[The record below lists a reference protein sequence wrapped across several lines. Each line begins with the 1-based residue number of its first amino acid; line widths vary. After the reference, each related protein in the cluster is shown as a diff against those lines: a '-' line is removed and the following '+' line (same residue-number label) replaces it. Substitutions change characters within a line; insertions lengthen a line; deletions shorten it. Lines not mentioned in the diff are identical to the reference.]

1 MKKGAVLFMGLP
13 GTGKGT
19 QALKLVERFP
29 NLVHFDTGGE
39 IYRRLYDSTFASDE
53 KVQEQKRIY
62 ESGVLNNPLWVAEL
76 VNERIR
82 FYAKEEKGLVFSGSP
97 RTLPEAKK
105 IIPLL
110 LKTYGQEKVL
120 VIILS
125 TSKKTVRKRSLN
137 RLVCSNRTCRY
148 PTTKEH
154 AGERC
159 PQCGKRLPKTGE
171 QRGEEWKVSKL
182 ETRFKE
188 FEERTLPAIEYLL
201 SLGLL
206 VEAIDAER
214 SPDEIFADVLEAI
227 ERRLDTQ
234 PR

>member
-1 MKKGAVLFMGLP
+1 MGLP

-19 QALKLVERFP
+19 QALKLVEHFP
-29 NLVHFDTGGE
+29 NFVHFDTGGE
-39 IYRRLYDSTFASDE
+39 IYRRLYDPAFASDL
-53 KVQEQKRIY
+53 KIQKQKRVY
-62 ESGVLNNPLWVAEL
+62 ESGVLNDPRWVAEL

-82 FYAKEEKGLVFSGSP
+82 FYAKEGKGIVFSGSP
-97 RTLPEAKK
+97 RTLPEAK
-105 IIPLL
+105 IITPLL
-110 LKTYGQEKVL
+110 FKAYGRDQVL

-125 TSKKTVRKRSLN
+125 ASKKTVRKRSLD
-137 RLVCSNRTCRY
+137 RLVCSNSKCRY

-159 PQCGKRLPKTGE
+159 PKCGRKLPTPEE
-171 QRGEEWKVSKL
+171 QKSESWKVSKL

-214 SPDEIFADVLEAI
+214 PPDEIFADVLEAV
-227 ERRLDTQ
+227 ERRLGT
-234 PR
+234 